1 MEDINE
7 KLIKVVQHA
16 GKHSSYY
23 KRIFNEANINVDE
36 FKGIED
42 LSKLPIVTSED
53 LIKYGKEFACDDAEI
68 YRVSSSSGTS
78 HNPKSLFRTHN
89 DTEMSSIVLER
100 LLKMAGLKKGDSIY
114 IGQPFDMAHLGY
126 LTMNACERLG
136 IMAIPAG
143 LSQINE
149 KMIDLISYYNPT
161 AIFTSVSRMKAI
173 ISIIKSSD
181 SINVNPK
188 HILLAGEPMLPAD
201 RKLIKD
207 FWGVE
212 PIDLYGSEETD
223 GLGGGCINGGM
234 HFMSDLYYLELL
246 PVENAKC
253 VNNNHKFGEAV
264 ITCLY
269 GEGTPLIRYRLG
281 DLIELI
287 PTKCSCGCELPLI
300 KVHGRI
306 GDSIVLF
313 DGIKLY
319 AYQVEDVLKGE
330 LINLSNYQI
339 VCSTLV
345 PGLEEV
351 VVKVK
356 TADEV
361 ENLEEVEKSI
371 VKKLWDSS
379 LDLAASKEIGS
390 LRFKVE
396 INKEDLY
403 MTKRG
408 KTPRIIDF
416 RISKGR

>member
-7 KLIKVVQHA
+7 GLIKVVQHA
-16 GKHSSYY
+16 GKHSPYY
-23 KRIFNEANINVDE
+23 KRIFNEANINVNE

-42 LSKLPIVTSED
+42 LSKLPIVKSQD
-53 LIKYGKEFACDDAEI
+53 LINHGKEFVCNDAEI

-78 HNPKSLFRTHN
+78 HNPKSLFRTRH
-89 DTEMSSIVLER
+89 DTEKSSIVLAR
-100 LLKMAGLKKGDSIY
+100 LLKMAGLRKGDSIY

-126 LTMNACERLG
+126 LTMNACASLG
-136 IMAIPAG
+136 IIAIPAG
-143 LSQINE
+143 LSPTNE

-161 AIFTSVSRMKAI
+161 AIFTSVSRIKAI
-173 ISIIKSSD
+173 ISMIKSSH
-181 SINVNPK
+181 SINISPK
-188 HILLAGEPMLPAD
+188 HILLAGEPMLLAD

-212 PIDLYGSEETD
+212 PISLYGSEETD
-223 GLGGGCINGGM
+223 SLGGECINGGM

-246 PVENAKC
+246 PIENVKC
-253 VNNNHKFGEAV
+253 VNYNHKFGEAI

-281 DLIELI
+281 DIIELI
-287 PTKCSCGCELPLI
+287 PEKCSCGCELPLI

-306 GDSIVLF
+306 EDSIVLF

-319 AYQVEDVLKGE
+319 AYQVEDVLKGR
-330 LINLSNYQI
+330 LSRLSNYQI

-345 PGLEEV
+345 PGLEEI

-356 TADEV
+356 TTDKIES
-361 ENLEEVEKSI
+361 LEEVEKNI
-371 VKKLWDSS
+371 TKKLWNSS
-379 LDLAASKEIGS
+379 LDLSFAKEIGS

-396 INKEDLY
+396 INKGDLY

-416 RISKGR
+416 RLGKRR